1 MSKFMDDLII
11 PGAIGLVVL
20 YTGIALIVYA
30 ILLIFYLM
38 FEAAINDN
46 YIVLCEFAVGI
57 ASAILAYVL
66 IGLWLR
72 RNGTI

>member
-1 MSKFMDDLII
+1 MDDLII

-46 YIVLCEFAVGI
+46 YI
-57 ASAILAYVL
+57 
-66 IGLWLR
+66 
-72 RNGTI
+72 GTV